1 MLRPE
6 GRCSRVGAATVG
18 ETIVDM
24 SLLRVEIVLPLVYLR
39 IEFSCFPRD
48 IFLLPSSY
56 TPMRRISFFV
66 SALAVFLALPHVSHA
81 QTQTLQQKLQ
91 KGQLTLHAGAFFPQG
106 EFGSTDQDDENSGFA
121 TTGFTVVGE
130 YTYPAGNTPGLGLIG
145 TISFSANSIDEDEL
159 FGDSDPDEVDGGSWI
174 NVPIMVGTKYEAGF
188 SPAVDLYGL
197 GQVGINVS
205 SGPTIEAEFGET
217 GTITETQTL
226 GGATSFGFTVGAGAV
241 INDQINVG
249 LRYQGLGEPEISNEV
264 EVDGDTRV
272 DDDYDQPLSG
282 IQLLVGIDL

>member
-1 MLRPE
+1 MKH
-6 GRCSRVGAATVG
+6 
-18 ETIVDM
+18 
-24 SLLRVEIVLPLVYLR
+24 
-39 IEFSCFPRD
+39 
-48 IFLLPSSY
+48 
-56 TPMRRISFFV
+56 ISFFV
-66 SALAVFLALPHVSHA
+66 FAIAVFLVLPHVSHA
-81 QTQTLQQKLQ
+81 QTTQQNLQQKLQ
-91 KGQLTLHAGAFFPQG
+91 KGQLTLHAGAFFPRG
-106 EFGSTDQDDENSGFA
+106 EFGSTDQDDDNSGFA

-130 YTYPAGNTPGLGLIG
+130 YTYPAGNIPGLGLIG
-145 TISFSANSIDEDEL
+145 TISFSANSINEDEL
-159 FGDSDPDEVDGGSWI
+159 FGDSDPQVDGGYWI
-174 NVPIMVGTKYEAGF
+174 NAPIMIGTKYEAKF

-217 GTITETQTL
+217 DTVTETQSL

-272 DDDYDQPLSG
+272 DGEYNQPLSG